1 MATVVY
7 DSLVGDNTQSMN
19 LLASSTL
26 DYPNS
31 NLYNVF
37 GPVYLPRI
45 YGKDLSSFEIASS
58 GKIAI
63 TLQDTYA
70 FDLNRD
76 VANLTSFLQTIP
88 GDSFDLRVN
97 NEQVTINMDATSNNM
112 FIAASNTIFMT
123 ANKIVYNIAG
133 ASTIAAGTDATY
145 SSGGDTYIAATG
157 YASLT
162 SSYDSVGISSAYSN
176 VFVRLDHST
185 CNLLEYARNDMQF
198 SASNNYIVNAAS
210 NVRIDAQMTDL
221 TLNAASSNVHM
232 FMTQSDK
239 SLSTWSASNTL
250 QEAGSNMTMTASNNM
265 YLKSLENM
273 HISGADGGVSYNM
286 NTDTSVD
293 ALAKTYR
300 FNSTSNLGYGFDIQ
314 GTNMVTIQHDK
325 VIINGGMDIFGVVN
339 SISVTNTEL
348 HINDKTVQLSYPID
362 DQVIVDGTNNT
373 ASGMVVNGLPSS
385 ASNLDAT
392 LAGKIYNK
400 SFQWN
405 YGSTGIDGMMTN
417 SGINTES
424 FWELQGG
431 RFQLSSTKS
440 DGKAIAFALRINEQ
454 DELEMV
460 KFWDDATNTKQVRRI
475 AKFGRTLM

>member
-1 MATVVY
+1 
-7 DSLVGDNTQSMN
+7 
-19 LLASSTL
+19 
-26 DYPNS
+26 
-31 NLYNVF
+31 
-37 GPVYLPRI
+37 
-45 YGKDLSSFEIASS
+45 
-58 GKIAI
+58 
-63 TLQDTYA
+63 
-70 FDLNRD
+70 
-76 VANLTSFLQTIP
+76 
-88 GDSFDLRVN
+88 
-97 NEQVTINMDATSNNM
+97 
-112 FIAASNTIFMT
+112 
-123 ANKIVYNIAG
+123 
-133 ASTIAAGTDATY
+133 
-145 SSGGDTYIAATG
+145 
-157 YASLT
+157 
-162 SSYDSVGISSAYSN
+162 
-176 VFVRLDHST
+176 
-185 CNLLEYARNDMQF
+185 
-198 SASNNYIVNAAS
+198 
-210 NVRIDAQMTDL
+210 
-221 TLNAASSNVHM
+221 
-232 FMTQSDK
+232 
-239 SLSTWSASNTL
+239 
-250 QEAGSNMTMTASNNM
+250 
-265 YLKSLENM
+265 
-273 HISGADGGVSYNM
+273 
-286 NTDTSVD
+286 
-293 ALAKTYR
+293 
-300 FNSTSNLGYGFDIQ
+300 
-314 GTNMVTIQHDK
+314 MVTIQHDK